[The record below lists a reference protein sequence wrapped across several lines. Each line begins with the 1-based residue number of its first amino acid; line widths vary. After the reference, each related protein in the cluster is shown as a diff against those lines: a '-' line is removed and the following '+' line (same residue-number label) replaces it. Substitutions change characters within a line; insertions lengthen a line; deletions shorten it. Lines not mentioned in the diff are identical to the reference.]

1 MKQRLEQGQ
10 SFVEMAISFV
20 FFLVIILGVLDVARI
35 FYIYVA
41 LEDSAEAAAIYLAQH
56 PGCETNTGGSCADPN
71 NAEYRAKNS
80 SSAQINWS
88 GVDVDTQIIPAQGGN
103 DAMVKVYMT
112 YNFKLLT
119 PVISNIVNSD
129 TIVLKA
135 DATHVRLAN

>member
-1 MKQRLEQGQ
+1 MKQKREQGQ

-20 FFLVIILGVLDVARI
+20 FLLFIILGVLDVARI

-56 PGCETNTGGSCADPN
+56 PTCTTSTTCANPN

-80 SSAQINWS
+80 SSAQLNWETVNVQS
-88 GVDVDTQIIPAQGGN
+88 TILSPTSDQE
-103 DAMVKVYMT
+103 AMVKVQMT
-112 YNFKLLT
+112 YNFKLVT
-119 PVISNIVNSD
+119 PVISKMVGGN

-135 DATHVRLAN
+135 DATHVRMAN